1 MYSVLAHE
9 ELQECMCL
17 CVCVCSVAKSCLI
30 LCDPMDYNTT
40 GFPVLH
46 YLLEFAQTH
55 VHWVDDAIQPSH
67 PLLPLFLLPSVF
79 PSTRVFSSGSALCIR
94 WPSIGVSASAPVLP
108 MSIQDWFPLGVPG
121 LISLQSK
128 GLAKVFSSTYVT
140 LRQICKVA

>member
-9 ELQECMCL
+9 ELQEYMCL
-17 CVCVCSVAKSCLI
+17 CVCVCVCVCVCSVAKSCLI
-30 LCDPMDYNTT
+30 LCDPMDCNTT

-55 VHWVDDAIQPSH
+55 VHWVDAAIPPSH

-94 WPSIGVSASAPVLP
+94 WPSTGVPASAPVLP
-108 MSIQDWFPLGVPG
+108 VSIQDWFPLGLPG
-121 LISLQSK
+121 WSPCSPRDSRK
-128 GLAKVFSSTYVT
+128 SSPEPMSP
-140 LRQICKVA
+140 